1 MRSGSVYP
9 GDGPPSVSAGL
20 TNELLAYEAHKVDE
34 CADKGLGIDGMPLQ
48 QGQSPLTRTK
58 KTNPETMLRDRM
70 IAQLKKDLADAR
82 AEAETLRRCCQ
93 ALAAML
99 DIACPEWRNI
109 GHADP

>member
-48 QGQSPLTRTK
+48 RGQSPLTRTK
-58 KTNPETMLRDRM
+58 KNEPGDYASRPDDRAAEEGLGRD
-70 IAQLKKDLADAR
+70 QDGSGDA
-82 AEAETLRRCCQ
+82 APVLPGAGSD
-93 ALAAML
+93 A
-99 DIACPEWRNI
+99 
-109 GHADP
+109 GHRLSGMEEHRPC